1 MFHAFQFF
9 SLEYIESKMSQSDYI
24 KYKRVSNQLRNEKQP
39 PVFSSQTRLDF
50 EQYALEN
57 TIVNTVPALNRLVPA
72 GSQRVFHMD
81 KVVGNCP
88 TFPVCQN
95 TNLRTNRLP
104 MSSVYFTPTPQPN
117 NIKIVNNSAN
127 MRTGCDCTSNIC
139 KCKVGAFG
147 IVR

>member
-1 MFHAFQFF
+1 
-9 SLEYIESKMSQSDYI
+9 MSQSDYI

-39 PVFSSQTRLDF
+39 PVLNSQTLIDF

-57 TIVNTVPALNRLVPA
+57 TIINTVPALNRLVPT
-72 GSQRVFHMD
+72 GSQRVFQMD

-88 TFPVCQN
+88 IFPVCQN

-117 NIKIVNNSAN
+117 NIKIVNNSAT

>member
-1 MFHAFQFF
+1 
-9 SLEYIESKMSQSDYI
+9 MSQSDYI

-39 PVFSSQTRLDF
+39 PVLNSQTLLDF

-57 TIVNTVPALNRLVPA
+57 TIVNTVPALNRLVPT
-72 GSQRVFHMD
+72 GRQRVFQMD

-88 TFPVCQN
+88 TFPVCHN

-117 NIKIVNNSAN
+117 NIKIVNNSAT
-127 MRTGCDCTSNIC
+127 MRTGCDCLPHTVKSKSNVC